1 MISDPLQNV
10 AMSSDGRPSE
20 CEAGVFLFDID
31 GTLMKSGGAG
41 GIAFRRAFHL
51 WSGVDP
57 SGAQVNMAGRTD
69 LEILR
74 LTLEALGLPYPTA
87 RSRRELVRIYL
98 RMLEEELSVPNRAV
112 LCPGVSDLLQELA
125 QRPCA
130 IGLVTGNIEP
140 GARVKLRAAGI
151 EERFPFGAFG
161 SDHEDRDRL
170 VPIAL
175 RRLRKRNLGPVPPER
190 VWVIGDTLRDVQ
202 CARAAGVNVLAV
214 GTGFEDQAALAASAP
229 GWYVAD
235 LGDTASVLRLLGA
248 PPAP

>member
-1 MISDPLQNV
+1 VISDPLQNV
-10 AMSSDGRPSE
+10 TVSADG
-20 CEAGVFLFDID
+20 CETGVFLFDID

-57 SGAQVNMAGRTD
+57 SGAQVPMAGRTD

-74 LTLEALGLPYPTA
+74 LTLDAVGLPYPTPRA
-87 RSRRELVRIYL
+87 RRELVRIYL
-98 RMLEEELSVPNRAV
+98 RLLAEELAVPNRAE
-112 LCPGVSDLLQELA
+112 LCPGVSDLLRELA
-125 QRPCA
+125 LRPCA

-151 EERFPFGAFG
+151 AERFAFGAYG

-170 VPIAL
+170 VPIAM
-175 RRLRKRNLGPVPPER
+175 RRLPNRNGGPVPPDR

-214 GTGFEDQAALAASAP
+214 GTGFEDQAALAASSP
-229 GWYVAD
+229 GRY
-235 LGDTASVLRLLGA
+235 LGNLSDTAAVLRLLGA
-248 PPAP
+248 SPAH